1 MGQYAFVLLDADET
15 LFDFARCEREA
26 LTNVFLAQGVQLSEE
41 MILSYHAINDALWKQ
56 LERGEVEKQVLYVKR
71 FADFCARYGLS
82 CDPARLAPA
91 YTAELSTKPYLIDGA
106 LEVCR
111 ALAERASLYIITNGQ
126 KQVQEGRLSRSPI
139 TALMKDIFISE
150 EIGAEKPSL
159 RYFEA
164 VFDRIPD
171 FDKERAIVVGDSLTS
186 DIRGGVNAGLDTC
199 WYNPH
204 NKPVPADLVGKI
216 TYEIHELDQLTAII

>member
-1 MGQYAFVLLDADET
+1 M
-15 LFDFARCEREA
+15 
-26 LTNVFLAQGVQLSEE
+26 
-41 MILSYHAINDALWKQ
+41 
-56 LERGEVEKQVLYVKR
+56 
-71 FADFCARYGLS
+71 
-82 CDPARLAPA
+82 
-91 YTAELSTKPYLIDGA
+91 
-106 LEVCR
+106 
-111 ALAERASLYIITNGQ
+111 
-126 KQVQEGRLSRSPI
+126 
-139 TALMKDIFISE
+139 
-150 EIGAEKPSL
+150 